1 MITDYVALGAVVA
14 PLVIGLVQV
23 AKQAGLPT
31 RWTPVAA
38 VLLGIA
44 MTLVLGEAGTPPHPD
59 YPTRVAAGVTAGL
72 MAAGLYA
79 SVKTMRTPAG

>member
-14 PLVIGLVQV
+14 PLVIGLVEV
-23 AKQAGLPT
+23 AKRAGLTT

-38 VLLGIA
+38 VLFGIVLT
-44 MTLVLGEAGTPPHPD
+44 MVLGEAGQPPHPD
-59 YPTRVAAGVTAGL
+59 YATRLVAGVTAGL

-79 SVKTMRTPAG
+79 SVKTMRAPG

>member
-1 MITDYVALGAVVA
+1 MQYMALAVAVS

-23 AKQAGLPT
+23 AKQAGLAT

-38 VLLGIA
+38 VLFGI
-44 MTLVLGEAGTPPHPD
+44 VLCVVFGEAGQPPHPD
-59 YPTRVAAGVTAGL
+59 YATRVVAGVTAGL

-79 SVKTMRTPAG
+79 SVKTMRAPG